1 MRFVASA
8 VLSALSFFSTTDFE
22 AEAMTSSQM
31 TKIAVALGACFAAY
45 KFLPHPAAR
54 AMALGVAGVIVG
66 RQLPYVKDAL

>member
-1 MRFVASA
+1 
-8 VLSALSFFSTTDFE
+8 
-22 AEAMTSSQM
+22 MTSSQM